1 MQHAPRDF
9 AAETLP
15 ADDPRFVAALDLQI
29 AQMRRLLE
37 LMAPASGA
45 EALRAIR
52 DAFPDAL
59 FGERARAV
67 AGVRE

>member
-9 AAETLP
+9 EAETLA

-29 AQMRRLLE
+29 AQMRRLLD

-45 EALRAIR
+45 GALRAVR
-52 DAFPDAL
+52 EAFPEMPL
-59 FGERARAV
+59 VERARAV
-67 AGVRE
+67 AGYRD

>member
-9 AAETLP
+9 SAETLA

-52 DAFPDAL
+52 EAFPDAP
-59 FGERARAV
+59 FGQRALAV
-67 AGVRE
+67 AGMRD